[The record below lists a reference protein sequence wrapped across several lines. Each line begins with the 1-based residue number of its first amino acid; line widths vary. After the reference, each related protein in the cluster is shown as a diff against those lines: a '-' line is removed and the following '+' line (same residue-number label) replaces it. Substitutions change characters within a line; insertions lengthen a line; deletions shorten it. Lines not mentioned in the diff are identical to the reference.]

1 MKLMLALDREMRE
14 TKKDYTFEKA
24 SSPVYQGKRERE
36 RAGEQLKGRNA
47 KNDTPS
53 TVGSTKG
60 SDSLFLQRSKRR
72 ILSWLLIYWWAT
84 SRFNFTII
92 TKPSCWAKSQEVQ
105 NRIQLVSFNKTD
117 CWQPLY
123 FQDPEQLNYSGPG
136 CFDHLEAGSSQA
148 QLLTGN
154 LGHTSDQLNQN
165 QWGSYQCGTAVTNP
179 ISIHEDAGSIPGLIQ
194 WVKDPALPWAVV

>member
-36 RAGEQLKGRNA
+36 GAGGEQLKGRNA

-72 ILSWLLIYWWAT
+72 ILS
-84 SRFNFTII
+84 
-92 TKPSCWAKSQEVQ
+92 
-105 NRIQLVSFNKTD
+105 
-117 CWQPLY
+117 
-123 FQDPEQLNYSGPG
+123 
-136 CFDHLEAGSSQA
+136 
-148 QLLTGN
+148 
-154 LGHTSDQLNQN
+154 
-165 QWGSYQCGTAVTNP
+165 
-179 ISIHEDAGSIPGLIQ
+179 
-194 WVKDPALPWAVV
+194 